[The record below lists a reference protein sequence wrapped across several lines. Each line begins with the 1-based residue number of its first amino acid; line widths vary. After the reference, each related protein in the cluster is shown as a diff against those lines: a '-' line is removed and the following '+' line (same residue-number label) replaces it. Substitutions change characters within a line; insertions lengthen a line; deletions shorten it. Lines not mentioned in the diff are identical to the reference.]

1 MKKLSMIAIAV
12 MLSAVAIFSS
22 NTQAQTKPVNLEN
35 FDAIT
40 NVAKNPGSITETP
53 IYNKKGKLLY
63 SVKRYDET
71 GLPKDIDRLVRNQY
85 VDFDIIG
92 VEEVVIPSGSNSIY
106 FVHIAN
112 DKKLETVKVYNGE
125 SEIVNEYKKG

>member
-1 MKKLSMIAIAV
+1 MKKLSLIAIAV
-12 MLSAVAIFSS
+12 VLSAGIIFSS
-22 NTQAQTKPVNLEN
+22 ATQAQTKAVNIES
-35 FDAIT
+35 FSAT
-40 NVAKNPGSITETP
+40 NVVTNPGSVTETP

-63 SVKRYDET
+63 SVKRYDESA
-71 GLPKDIDRLVRNQY
+71 LPKEISRMVRNQY
-85 VDFDIIG
+85 YDFDIVG

-125 SEIVNEYKKG
+125 SEVVNEYKRG